1 MPKRRRSTFTRLA
14 QLSLCLVWR
23 RYAYC
28 SIVAFHAVPCPAVA
42 ATNADRG
49 GLRLLRYG
57 PFAAVVVGLALAF
70 AFPASASRPSVQAG
84 GEVYLRDCA
93 SCHAADA
100 TGSANGPSLQGVGA
114 ADMDYQVSTGRMPLS
129 SPTAASQRR
138 SPAYDAATID
148 DLVRYVSSIAP
159 GGPGIPVIDTGGA
172 DLAAGGELFRG
183 QCAAC
188 HQWSGGGGALRF
200 GNAPPLQPAT
210 AVQIAEAVR
219 VGPATM
225 PVFGQAALDDGQL
238 ADVVAYVR
246 GLDHPDDAGGQPL
259 WHLGPLT
266 EGAAALLA
274 LAGLVVA
281 LRWMGTRS

>member
-1 MPKRRRSTFTRLA
+1 
-14 QLSLCLVWR
+14 
-23 RYAYC
+23 
-28 SIVAFHAVPCPAVA
+28 VALDAVPYHPVVTAN
-42 ATNADRG
+42 TDPR
-49 GLRLLRYG
+49 GLRLFRHG
-57 PFAAVVVGLALAF
+57 PFVAVVVGLALAF
-70 AFPASASRPSVQAG
+70 AFPASASRSSVQSG
-84 GEVYLRDCA
+84 REVYLRDCA

-100 TGSANGPSLQGVGA
+100 DGSTNGPTLQGVGLA
-114 ADMDYQVSTGRMPLS
+114 NVDYQVSTGRMPLP
-129 SPTAASQRR
+129 SPTAASRR
-138 SPAYDAATID
+138 RTPAYDAATID
-148 DLVRYVSSIAP
+148 DLVRYVGSIAP
-159 GGPGIPVIDTGGA
+159 GGPGIPVIATGGA
-172 DLAAGGELFRG
+172 DVAAGGQLFRG

-238 ADVVAYVR
+238 ADLVAYVR
-246 GLDHPDDAGGQPL
+246 GLNHPDDAGGQPL

-274 LAGLVVA
+274 LAGLVLA